1 VCTNGIT
8 SQANLF
14 LNMSQR
20 ILSLRD
26 SDFITI
32 ILLQVTVI
40 ILKIIYRMVK
50 FFLTNNI
57 LLRLSKLKNIEYEIM
72 KY

>member
-1 VCTNGIT
+1 
-8 SQANLF
+8 
-14 LNMSQR
+14 MSQR

-40 ILKIIYRMVK
+40 ILKIIYGK
-50 FFLTNNI
+50 IFFN
-57 LLRLSKLKNIEYEIM
+57 
-72 KY
+72 

>member
-1 VCTNGIT
+1 
-8 SQANLF
+8 
-14 LNMSQR
+14 MSQR

-57 LLRLSKLKNIEYEIM
+57 LLRLSKLKNVEYEIM